1 MIIKEY
7 GIKNK
12 ETIILLHGGGLSWWN
27 YIDEIESLK
36 NDYRLI
42 IPILDGHF
50 GSDKNFT
57 SIEDNA
63 KEIVNFIDN
72 NFDGKVK
79 LICGLSLGG
88 QIALEIISQRNSI
101 CDYAIIESALIYP
114 IKNISKIVEFFINI
128 TYKLISKK
136 WFSKLQFKS
145 LRIKKDLFEI
155 YYNDTSKITKE
166 NLISF
171 IKANLNYKITE
182 SLQNCKIKVLILIGS
197 KERQIIKKS
206 AYKIKSVIKLSELE
220 ILEGYYHGD
229 ISINYPKEYV
239 NKIKK
244 LFKERLNE

>member
-1 MIIKEY
+1 M
-7 GIKNK
+7 
-12 ETIILLHGGGLSWWN
+12 
-27 YIDEIESLK
+27 LK

-50 GSDKNFT
+50 GSDKDFI

-63 KEIVNFIDN
+63 KEIINFIDN
-72 NFDGKVK
+72 NFNGKVK

-88 QIALEIISQRNSI
+88 QILLEIISQRNSV
-101 CDYAIIESALIYP
+101 CDYAVIESALVYP
-114 IKNISKIVEFFINI
+114 MKNISKIAEFFINK

-136 WFSKLQFKS
+136 CFSKLQFKS
-145 LRIKKDLFEI
+145 LKIRKDLFEV

-171 IKANLNYKITE
+171 IKANLNYKIKE
-182 SLQNCKIKVLILIGS
+182 NLINSKVKTLILVGS

-206 AYKIKSVIKLSELE
+206 AYKIKSLINSSELE
-220 ILEGYYHGD
+220 ILEGYYHGG

-239 NKIKK
+239 DRINK
-244 LFKERLNE
+244 LFIRIN

>member
-7 GIKNK
+7 GNKNK
-12 ETIILLHGGGLSWWN
+12 EIIILLHGGGLSWWN
-27 YIDEIESLK
+27 YTDEIELLK

-50 GSDKNFT
+50 GSDKDFI

-63 KEIVNFIDN
+63 KEIINFIDN
-72 NFDGKVK
+72 NFNGKVK

-88 QIALEIISQRNSI
+88 QILLEIISQRNSV
-101 CDYAIIESALIYP
+101 CDYAVIESTLVYP
-114 IKNISKIVEFFINI
+114 MKNISKIAEFFINK
-128 TYKLISKK
+128 TYKLISNKC
-136 WFSKLQFKS
+136 FSKLQFKS
-145 LRIKKDLFEI
+145 LKIRKDLFEV

-171 IKANLNYKITE
+171 IKANLNYKIKE
-182 SLQNCKIKVLILIGS
+182 NLINSKVKTLILVGS

-206 AYKIKSVIKLSELE
+206 AYKIKSLINSSELE
-220 ILEGYYHGD
+220 ILEGYYHGG

-239 NKIKK
+239 DRINK
-244 LFKERLNE
+244 LFIRIN

>member
-27 YIDEIESLK
+27 YTDEIELLK

-50 GSDKNFT
+50 GSDKDFI

-63 KEIVNFIDN
+63 KEIINFIDN
-72 NFDGKVK
+72 NFNGKVK
-79 LICGLSLGG
+79 IICGLSLGG
-88 QIALEIISQRNSI
+88 QILLEIISQRNSV
-101 CDYAIIESALIYP
+101 CDYAVIESALVYP
-114 IKNISKIVEFFINI
+114 MKNISKIVEFFINM
-128 TYKLISKK
+128 TYKLISSKR
-136 WFSKLQFKS
+136 FSKLQFKS
-145 LRIKKDLFEI
+145 LRIRKDLFEV

-171 IKANLNYKITE
+171 IKAKLNYKIKE
-182 SLQNCKIKVLILIGS
+182 NLINSKVKTLILIGS
-197 KERQIIKKS
+197 KERQIMKKS
-206 AYKIKSVIKLSELE
+206 AYKIKSLINSSELE

-239 NKIKK
+239 DRINK
-244 LFKERLNE
+244 LFIRKS

>member
-27 YIDEIESLK
+27 YTDEIELLK

-50 GSDKNFT
+50 GSDKDFI

-63 KEIVNFIDN
+63 KEIINFIDN
-72 NFDGKVK
+72 NFNGKVK

-88 QIALEIISQRNSI
+88 QILLEIISQRNSV
-101 CDYAIIESALIYP
+101 CDYAVIESALVYP
-114 IKNISKIVEFFINI
+114 MKNISKLVEFFINK
-128 TYKLISKK
+128 TYKLISSKR
-136 WFSKLQFKS
+136 FSKLQFKS
-145 LRIKKDLFEI
+145 LRIRKDLFEV

-171 IKANLNYKITE
+171 IKANLNYKIKE
-182 SLQNCKIKVLILIGS
+182 NLIDSKVKTLILVGS

-206 AYKIKSVIKLSELE
+206 AYKIKSLINSSELE
-220 ILEGYYHGD
+220 ILEGYYHGG

-239 NKIKK
+239 DRINK
-244 LFKERLNE
+244 LFIRIN

>member
-27 YIDEIESLK
+27 YTDEIELLK

-50 GSDKNFT
+50 GSDKDFI

-63 KEIVNFIDN
+63 KEIINFIDN
-72 NFDGKVK
+72 NFNGKVK
-79 LICGLSLGG
+79 LICGLYLGG
-88 QIALEIISQRNSI
+88 QILLEIISQRNSV
-101 CDYAIIESALIYP
+101 CDYAVIESALVYP
-114 IKNISKIVEFFINI
+114 MKNISKIAEFFINK

-136 WFSKLQFKS
+136 YFSKLQFKS
-145 LRIKKDLFEI
+145 LKIRKDLFEV

-171 IKANLNYKITE
+171 IKANLNYKIKE
-182 SLQNCKIKVLILIGS
+182 NLINSKVKTLILVGS

-206 AYKIKSVIKLSELE
+206 AYKIKSLINSSELE
-220 ILEGYYHGD
+220 ILEGYYHGG

-239 NKIKK
+239 DRINK
-244 LFKERLNE
+244 LFIRIN

>member
-7 GIKNK
+7 GNKNK

-27 YIDEIESLK
+27 YIDEIELLK

-42 IPILDGHF
+42 IPILDGHC
-50 GSDKNFT
+50 GSDKNFI

-63 KEIVNFIDN
+63 KEIINFIDN
-72 NFDGKVK
+72 NFNGKVK

-101 CDYAIIESALIYP
+101 CDYAIIESALVYP
-114 IKNISKIVEFFINI
+114 MKNIYKLVEFFINM
-128 TYKLISKK
+128 TYKLISNKL
-136 WFSKLQFKS
+136 FSKLQFKS
-145 LRIKKDLFEI
+145 LRIRKDLFEF

-171 IKANLNYKITE
+171 MKANLNYKIKE
-182 SLQNCKIKVLILIGS
+182 NLRNCKIKTLILAGD

-206 AYKIKSVIKLSELE
+206 AYKIKSMINLSELE
-220 ILEGYYHGD
+220 ILEGYCHGD
-229 ISINYPKEYV
+229 ISVNYPKEYV
-239 NKIKK
+239 GRIKK
-244 LFKERLNE
+244 LLN

>member
-27 YIDEIESLK
+27 YTDEIELLK

-50 GSDKNFT
+50 GSDKDFI
-57 SIEDNA
+57 SIEDNT
-63 KEIVNFIDN
+63 KEIINFIDN
-72 NFDGKVK
+72 NFNGKVK

-88 QIALEIISQRNSI
+88 QILLEIISQRNSV
-101 CDYAIIESALIYP
+101 CDYAVIESALVYP
-114 IKNISKIVEFFINI
+114 MKNISKIAEFFINK

-136 WFSKLQFKS
+136 CFSKLQFKS
-145 LRIKKDLFEI
+145 LKIRKDLFEV

-171 IKANLNYKITE
+171 IKANLNYKIKE
-182 SLQNCKIKVLILIGS
+182 NLINSKVKTLILVGS

-206 AYKIKSVIKLSELE
+206 AYKIKSLINSSELE
-220 ILEGYYHGD
+220 ILEGYYHGG

-239 NKIKK
+239 DRINK
-244 LFKERLNE
+244 LFIRIN

>member
-27 YIDEIESLK
+27 YIDEIELLK

-50 GSDKNFT
+50 GSDKNFI

-63 KEIVNFIDN
+63 REIINFIDN

-88 QIALEIISQRNSI
+88 QIALEV
-101 CDYAIIESALIYP
+101 IESALAYQV
-114 IKNISKIVEFFINI
+114 KNISKLVEFFINM

-136 WFSKLQFKS
+136 IFSKLQFKS
-145 LRIKKDLFEI
+145 LRIRKDLFEV

-171 IKANLNYKITE
+171 IKASLNYNIKE
-182 SLQNCKIKVLILIGS
+182 SLRNCKVKALILVGS
-197 KERQIIKKS
+197 KEKQIIKKS
-206 AYKIKSVIKLSELE
+206 ANKIKSMIKLSELE

-229 ISINYPKEYV
+229 ISVNYPKEYV
-239 NKIKK
+239 NKINK
-244 LFKERLNE
+244 LLRRN